1 MKTNTRR
8 TLTSLV
14 TIVLVAGPLTV
25 ANADS
30 ESNKG
35 QVQRLMVG
43 ATKSCQVGEL
53 KASDQSS
60 NDDKSKDKSN
70 SKSNDKSNSKSN
82 DKSND
87 KNAANE
93 NNSDKS
99 SLSNQAQK
107 LIDQLTAKN
116 TSQSL
121 AAKALLQTAKSTY
134 TTNTAAAMAAYSGA
148 TSVALLT
155 CNNTI
160 NSARSIYDP
169 KVVGAKTAL
178 KAAQLAATTEE
189 AKKAA
194 SNASKLAINA
204 AATAFKTTA
213 QIALTKYQ
221 SDIASAQNIQKLAL
235 KALNLTLSAAI
246 QTARLALI

>member
-1 MKTNTRR
+1 M
-8 TLTSLV
+8 
-14 TIVLVAGPLTV
+14 

-35 QVQRLMVG
+35 QIQRLMVG
-43 ATKSCQVGEL
+43 TDKSCQVGEL
-53 KASDQSS
+53 KLSDQS
-60 NDDKSKDKSN
+60 NGEGKSN
-70 SKSNDKSNSKSN
+70 GKSEGKSNGKSEGKSNGKSEGKSN
-82 DKSND
+82 GKS
-87 KNAANE
+87 AANE

-116 TSQSL
+116 TPSSL
-121 AAKALLQTAKSTY
+121 TAKALLQTAKSTY
-134 TTNTAAAMAAYSGA
+134 TTNTTAAMLAYSGA
-148 TSVALLT
+148 VSMALLT

-194 SNASKLAINA
+194 STASKLAINA
-204 AATAFKTTA
+204 AAAAFKTA
-213 QIALTKYQ
+213 AHIALTKYQ
-221 SDIASAQNIQKLAL
+221 GDLTSAQNIQRLAL
-235 KALNLTLSAAI
+235 APHNAALSAAI
-246 QTARLALI
+246 LTARQALV